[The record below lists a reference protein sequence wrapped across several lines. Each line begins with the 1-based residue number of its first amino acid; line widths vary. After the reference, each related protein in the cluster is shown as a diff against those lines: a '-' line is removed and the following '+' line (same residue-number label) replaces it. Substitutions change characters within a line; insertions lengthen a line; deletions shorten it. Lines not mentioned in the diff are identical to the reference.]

1 MCASRS
7 ESRGFKHPFTDSQ
20 GIGLSSI
27 DSHNCKVFA
36 LILAAGSSTRFEG
49 DKRQALLPCGR
60 TLLTASLDNARKAFA
75 HVAVILRKDD
85 DSKALGIPAEITI
98 IRSEYAGLGMGHSL
112 ASGIAAV
119 MNSSADAVAI
129 LLADM
134 PWIQPQTLR
143 KLATLADPQRI
154 ALPMH
159 EGQRGHPVIIGR
171 RFWPE
176 LLKLEGDQGAKALI
190 THNPELCDVMDCDD
204 PGILRDADTR
214 SALAMACRQH
224 LADRCD

>member
-1 MCASRS
+1 M
-7 ESRGFKHPFTDSQ
+7 T
-20 GIGLSSI
+20 SI
-27 DSHNCKVFA
+27 DSHNSKVFA
-36 LILAAGSSTRFEG
+36 LILAAGSSKRFDG

-60 TLLTASLDNARKAFA
+60 TLLTASLDNARKAFTQ
-75 HVAVILRKDD
+75 VAVILRTDD
-85 DSKALGIPAEITI
+85 DREALGIPAEITV
-98 IRSEYAGLGMGHSL
+98 IRSEHAGLGMGHSL

-119 MNSSADAVAI
+119 VNSSSDAVAI

-143 KLATLADPQRI
+143 NLLMLADPQRI

-190 THNPELCDVMDCDD
+190 AHNPDLCDVMDCDD
-204 PGILRDADTR
+204 PGILLDADTR
-214 SALAMACRQH
+214 STLAMACQQH